1 MQLVAVVLS
10 YNGRE
15 DTLTALESLRG
26 IETVVVDNGST
37 DGSADAVAE
46 RFPDVELVRTG
57 VNLGFAGGNNVGI
70 RRALDRGA
78 DWVLLV
84 NNDAEVEPGLVEALE
99 AAAAARPDA
108 GVLACK
114 VLYADSDRL
123 WYGGA
128 GFDPIL
134 GRSRH
139 EGFGEPDAGG
149 GELGET
155 RRATGAAMAV
165 SRAAIEAAG
174 LLDEEL
180 FLYAEDLEWSLRI
193 REAGFAVVYVPEAR
207 VRHRVSSAAGGAGSP
222 TTVYY
227 ETRNM
232 LAVVERYRPLPR
244 GLAGARRGLVVAPR
258 VVLAARRPA
267 SAWAALRGWRDYR
280 RGRMGRR

>member
-1 MQLVAVVLS
+1 MRLVAVVLS
-10 YNGRE
+10 YNGRD
-15 DTLTALESLRG
+15 DTLAALESLRG
-26 IETVVVDNGST
+26 IETVVVDNGSA
-37 DGSADAVAE
+37 DGSAGAVAE
-46 RFPDVELVRTG
+46 RFPEVELVRAG
-57 VNLGFAGGNNVGI
+57 VNLGFAGGNVGI

-78 DWVLLV
+78 EWVLLV
-84 NNDAEVEPGLVEALE
+84 NNDALVEPGLVDALT
-99 AAAAARPDA
+99 AAARARPDA

-114 VLYADSDRL
+114 VLFADSDRL
-123 WYGGA
+123 WYAGA

-139 EGFGEPDAGG
+139 EGSGEPDVPGA
-149 GELGET
+149 LADT

-165 SRAAIEAAG
+165 SRAAIEVAG

-193 REAGFAVVYVPEAR
+193 AEAGFAVVYVPDAK
-207 VRHRVSSAAGGAGSP
+207 VRHRVSAATGGAGSP
-222 TTVYY
+222 TTSYY

-244 GLAGARRGLVVAPR
+244 GLTGLRRGLVVAPR
-258 VVLAARRPA
+258 VLLAARRPA
-267 SAWAALRGWRDYR
+267 SAQAALRGWRDYR

>member
-1 MQLVAVVLS
+1 MRIVAVVLS
-10 YNGRE
+10 YNGRD
-15 DTLTALESLRG
+15 DTLAALESLRG
-26 IETVVVDNGST
+26 IETVVVDNGSV
-37 DGSADAVAE
+37 DGSAAAVAE
-46 RFPDVELVRTG
+46 RFPEVELVRAG

-78 DWVLLV
+78 EWVLLV
-84 NNDAEVEPGLVEALE
+84 NNDALVEPGLIDALT

-114 VLYADSDRL
+114 VLFADSDRV
-123 WYGGA
+123 WYAGA

-139 EGFGEPDAGG
+139 EGFGEPDAPGA
-149 GELGET
+149 LTDT

-193 REAGFAVVYVPEAR
+193 ADAGFAVVYVPEAK
-207 VRHRVSSAAGGAGSP
+207 VRHHVSASSGGAGSP
-222 TTVYY
+222 TTSC
-227 ETRNM
+227 RS
-232 LAVVERYRPLPR
+232 
-244 GLAGARRGLVVAPR
+244 RRGTC
-258 VVLAARRPA
+258 AATGTR
-267 SAWAALRGWRDYR
+267 RGWA
-280 RGRMGRR
+280 

>member
-1 MQLVAVVLS
+1 MRLVAVVLS

-15 DTLTALESLRG
+15 DTLAALESLQG
-26 IETVVVDNGST
+26 IEAVVVDNGST
-37 DGSADAVAE
+37 DGSAEAVAE
-46 RFPDVELVRTG
+46 RFPDVELIRTG

-78 DWVLLV
+78 DWVLLL
-84 NNDAEVEPGLVEALE
+84 NNDASVEPGLVDAL
-99 AAAAARPDA
+99 AAAAEARPDA

-114 VLYADSDRL
+114 VLFAGSDRL
-123 WYGGA
+123 WYAGA
-128 GFDPIL
+128 GFDAVL

-139 EGFGEPDAGG
+139 EGFSEPDRPDR
-149 GELGET
+149 LRDT
-155 RRATGAAMAV
+155 TRATGAAMAV

-193 REAGFAVVYVPEAR
+193 REAGFAVVYVPDAR
-207 VRHRVSSAAGGAGSP
+207 VRHRVSAATGGAGSP
-222 TTVYY
+222 TTLYY

-232 LAVVERYRPLPR
+232 LSVVERHRPLPR
-244 GLAGARRGLVVAPR
+244 GLTGLRRVLVVAPR
-258 VVLAARRPA
+258 VLLSLRRPA
-267 SAWAALRGWRDYR
+267 AAWAALRGWRDYR